1 MRSFL
6 WGKIEAIRREPEHV
20 RMRYVFLCLAVSM
33 VFIIG
38 VWILSLSES
47 LHSVTKNTSGAI
59 ETVRTSVPKDSVPSL
74 NDLFNQAE
82 TLQVDKKETTGEEF
96 FQSQVE
102 SKNTGSEGVMEPPKG
117 TPSGN

>member
-6 WGKIEAIRREPEHV
+6 WGKIEAIRKEPEHV

-33 VFIIG
+33 IFIVG

-47 LHSVTKNTSGAI
+47 LHSVTKNTSGVI
-59 ETVRTSVPKDSVPSL
+59 ETGRASVPENNVPSL
-74 NDLFNQAE
+74 NDLFNRAD
-82 TLQVDKKETTGEEF
+82 TLQVEGKETTGEEF

-102 SKNTGSEGVMEPPKG
+102 SKNTGSEGVMEPPQG
-117 TPSGN
+117 TPPGN